1 MNLTKK
7 QKMATLDILHSFQS
21 SGVPLFITCQEAA
34 ILCIRH
40 GVTESKYLH
49 YKNHK
54 GYRRIDVAVYIARN
68 GGEAWKH
75 TYVSPSMAADYVARN
90 KVSA

>member
-7 QKMATLDILHSFQS
+7 QKMATLDILHSLQS
-21 SGVPLFITCQEAA
+21 SDVPLLITCQEAA

-40 GVTESKYLH
+40 GVTENKYLH

-68 GGEAWKH
+68 GGSAH
-75 TYVSPSMAADYVARN
+75 TYLSPSMAADYVARN